1 METAVS
7 PRPATTDVLKQ
18 MLAIESASYP
28 TPWQV
33 EHFES
38 ELAKPFARVLVLTD
52 DETDRLLAGYII
64 YWVHAEEVSLLNI
77 TVSPNW
83 RGFGFAQKLMTVMVN
98 EAVRDE
104 IPKIVLE
111 VRPSNKSAIRLYEKF
126 GFELMHERK
135 QFYQNG
141 ESAYV
146 MQLKTSDLS
155 GIIQ

>member
-1 METAVS
+1 MEPSVS
-7 PRPATTDVLKQ
+7 PRPATEGDLNQ

-28 TPWQV
+28 LPWQRS
-33 EHFES
+33 HFES

-52 DETDRLLAGYII
+52 DETDSLCAGYIV

-77 TVSPNW
+77 TISPNW
-83 RGFGFAQKLMTVMVN
+83 RGFGFARKLMTIMVN

-104 IPKIVLE
+104 IPKVTLE
-111 VRPSNKSAIRLYEKF
+111 VRPSNESAIRLYERL
-126 GFELMHERK
+126 GFKLTHERK

-146 MQLKTSDLS
+146 MELKTSDLS